1 VLLAAAV
8 VAVPIVELDL
18 GTTRARACVAS
29 YDEPRGVALP
39 DCRREMPWFVVPSRV
54 PWTATPARYRAEELG
69 ARIALS
75 TYVDTLVGRPDPQA
89 LGAAAEALEASA
101 QTLRKGSQRPAL
113 EELGHTVGAP
123 NLGRA
128 AALYGD
134 RRTLLARFDRWDD
147 WDLRQRALEAA
158 LMEGDLAQAREIAR
172 RYAAFD
178 PRDED
183 LRTTV
188 AATLCLGEPAD
199 AKRGVELLTL
209 VQNDRAEHKHEAWS
223 RSWGEV
229 RAVMVA
235 CAKRAGVA
243 PPPRPDRSDA
253 GQADADELR
262 AALRLRLATEKG
274 STVEPG
280 ERRDAA
286 LAAVELLGRPR
297 SPGARVRLLAAVL
310 ASGYALDG
318 KSAAEMARPMS
329 ESGEPGIVPSPA
341 LTAVDWLD
349 ERCQEEGPS
358 SSSSSSSSASMRREE
373 RCPGPRAPTM
383 LVSGETLEQGA
394 DALEKLA
401 DEDGLVSTDAET
413 LRAAARAARFHAV
426 QQHAARGEPGLALA
440 LLDHPDDR
448 VVAGEAARALLRSS
462 VLYVAGQRGRALTE
476 LDGAPAG
483 PIAGPQGKEIAAALL
498 VQRAELLA
506 STGKRDEAA
515 RVAVLADE
523 AALAAGKRSLEIHAR
538 WTRAALARPPAAPLR
553 APASAPLVNKRSWPW
568 VGVAGTGASWLVAE
582 AEGPK
587 LLDQALTFWSD
598 AQQASPEERRAL
610 RLAALTHRGDA
621 PPALATYLTLAAGLV
636 HAGEGDAELWLDVF
650 TVTDARKIPL
660 RSYAWARAESAHVR
674 GDAAAALLWDTR
686 RHTLLSI
693 VADPSRSE
701 IARYLG
707 L

>member
-1 VLLAAAV
+1 MALVLLAIAG

-29 YDEPRGVALP
+29 YEEPRGVALP

-69 ARIALS
+69 ARIAIN

-89 LGAAAEALEASA
+89 LGGAAEALEASA
-101 QTLRKGSQRPAL
+101 QTLRKGSQRLAL
-113 EELGHTVGAP
+113 EELGRTVGAP

-183 LRTTV
+183 LRTAV
-188 AATLCLGEPAD
+188 AATLCLGEPAE
-199 AKRGVELLTL
+199 AKRGMELLTL

-235 CAKRAGVA
+235 CARRAGVA
-243 PPPRPDRSDA
+243 PPPRPERSDA

-274 STVEPG
+274 STAEPG

-318 KSAAEMARPMS
+318 KSAAEMARPMR
-329 ESGEPGIVPSPA
+329 ESGEPDIVPSPA

-358 SSSSSSSSASMRREE
+358 LHREE
-373 RCPGPRAPTM
+373 RCPGPRAPMM
-383 LVSGETLEQGA
+383 LVSGETLERGA

-401 DEDGLVSTDAET
+401 GEDGLVSTDADT

-426 QQHAARGEPGLALA
+426 QQHAASGEPGLALD
-440 LLDHPDDR
+440 LLDQPDDR
-448 VVAGEAARALLRSS
+448 VVVGEAARALLRSS
-462 VLYVAGQRGRALTE
+462 VLHVAGQRGRALSE
-476 LDGAPAG
+476 LDRAPAG

-506 STGKRDEAA
+506 ATGKRDEAA

-523 AALAAGKRSLEIHAR
+523 TAAAAGKRSLEIHAR

-568 VGVAGTGASWLVAE
+568 VGVAGTGGSWLVAD

-610 RLAALTHRGDA
+610 RLAALSHRGDA
-621 PPALATYLTLAAGLV
+621 PPALAAYFTLAAGLV

-660 RSYAWARAESAHVR
+660 RSYAWARAESAHQR
-674 GDAAAALLWDTR
+674 GDAAAATLWDTR
-686 RHTLLSI
+686 RRALVAI
-693 VADPSRSE
+693 VADPARSE